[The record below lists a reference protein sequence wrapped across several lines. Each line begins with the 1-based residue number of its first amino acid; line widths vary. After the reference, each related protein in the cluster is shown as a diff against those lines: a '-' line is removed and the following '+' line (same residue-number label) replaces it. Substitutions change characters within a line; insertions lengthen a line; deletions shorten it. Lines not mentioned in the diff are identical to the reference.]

1 MRKIDPVHSYKI
13 LSCFDKVLEIQNG
26 KMPIPRTLEFFISNK
41 CNHSCIGCH
50 SKSLHKDKVE
60 FLDIKKAK
68 EVLDEAKEFGVKG
81 IEISGGGEPLLHPD
95 IIEFVEYTNEKG
107 LKSGLLTNGTVFNK
121 DNIESLV
128 KNLLF
133 IRIAFEAPDKQS
145 YKKIHGVDDFDKL
158 IENIGN
164 LIEVRR
170 KTKSKV
176 TIGTKC

>member
-1 MRKIDPVHSYKI
+1 MGKIDPVHSYKI
-13 LSCFDKVLEIQNG
+13 LSCFDKILDIQNG

-50 SKSLHKDKVE
+50 SKSLHKSKVE
-60 FLDIKKAK
+60 FLDIKKGC
-68 EVLDEAKEFGVKG
+68 EVLDEAKEFGIKG

-95 IIEFVEYTNEKG
+95 IVEFVEYANSKG

-133 IRIAFEAPDKQS
+133 IRIALTAAAEV
-145 YKKIHGVDDFDKL
+145 HNGVALDD
-158 IENIGN
+158 
-164 LIEVRR
+164 
-170 KTKSKV
+170 
-176 TIGTKC
+176 